1 MSALTELDDFN
12 FHHVLGDR
20 PGASLVLFVSEG
32 CAACRSWKR
41 LLTEALPD
49 RHGLNLFVVDA
60 GHNPGLVNEFE
71 VFHLPALFLYLD
83 GHYHAS
89 VQCEARP
96 AALLDEIG
104 RLRQEPAGEAP

>member
-1 MSALTELDDFN
+1 MSALTELDDFS
-12 FHHVLGDR
+12 FHHVLGDS

-32 CAACRSWKR
+32 CPACRSWKR

-49 RHGLNLFVVDA
+49 HHDLNLFMVDA
-60 GHNPGLVNEFE
+60 GHNPGLANEFG

-83 GHYHAS
+83 GHFHAE

-96 AALLDEIG
+96 AALLAEIEA
-104 RLRQEPAGEAP
+104 LRRRPAGEAP